1 MKLIDINID
10 CFSLILNNIDIEHKL
25 ILHKSNKKIYNLG
38 ICKINKNYKNLF
50 IYWCRINKFYYNIGF
65 LQYWDKIDEYKQK
78 YGNVF
83 IWKRNCNFRE
93 NNIFEFPSI
102 ENLKYIVDFEGN
114 WGLLSLN
121 DSNQNNLILQT
132 TYKIS
137 YDKKTWKDFPVHPLI
152 LYKSR

>member
-1 MKLIDINID
+1 MKLIYINID

-25 ILHKSNKKIYNLG
+25 ILHKSNKNIYNLA

-50 IYWCRINKFYYNIGF
+50 MYWCRINKFYYNVEF
-65 LQYWDKIDEYKQK
+65 LQYWEKIDKYKQK
-78 YGNVF
+78 YGKVF

-121 DSNQNNLILQT
+121 DNNQNNLILQT

-137 YDKKTWKDFPVHPLI
+137 YDRKTWTDFMIQPII
-152 LYKSR
+152 LYKK